1 MILLTINLRD
11 NKQLILSNITIK
23 PLLKSLLGSLNIKL
37 KSKKER

>member
-1 MILLTINLRD
+1 MILLTINLRE

-23 PLLKSLLGSLNIKL
+23 PLLKPLLGSLNIKL

>member
-1 MILLTINLRD
+1 MILLTINLRE

-23 PLLKSLLGSLNIKL
+23 PLLKSLLASLNIKL

>member
-1 MILLTINLRD
+1 MILLTINLRE

-23 PLLKSLLGSLNIKL
+23 PLLKSLLGSLSIKL

>member
-1 MILLTINLRD
+1 MILLTINLRE

-23 PLLKSLLGSLNIKL
+23 PLLILFLGSLNVKL